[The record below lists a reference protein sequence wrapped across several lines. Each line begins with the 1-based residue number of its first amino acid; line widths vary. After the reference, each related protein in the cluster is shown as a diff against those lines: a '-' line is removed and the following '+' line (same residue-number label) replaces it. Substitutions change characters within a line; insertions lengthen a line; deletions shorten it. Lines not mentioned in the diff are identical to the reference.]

1 MRKSTRYSLLLIFV
15 LVAAL
20 AVALFLRKEAPP
32 EVARLLPESD
42 AIIYVNLKPIRSAT
56 HFDREWSKRPVE
68 HSGDYQHFLDAT
80 GIVFER
86 DLDAVAFAL
95 HRMDDPNGPNGPV
108 AYSEVFEGRF
118 DGTRL
123 AAYLSSIATAKENY
137 AGHDIYT
144 IPVASEPVAVAGK
157 QVQVAVRS
165 LRVAQLGYDT
175 IAASNMPTA
184 EQIHSILDRYRAAAS
199 PFSGSS
205 LLSARYRDV
214 PLLSGAWAIGH
225 VGLPF
230 SDNGHVTA
238 FGLRLPIPEDTT
250 FVASLRFT
258 TSLRLRID
266 EVLPTEAEARQSA
279 EALGAMLG
287 LLRSIQNVQSQL
299 IQNQQAP
306 GPQKTSQNTE
316 VRQFL
321 DSIKIVPEKDRT
333 TLTATIPIDL
343 LKQLTAATP
352 DTASNSH

>member
-1 MRKSTRYSLLLIFV
+1 MRKSTRYSLLLIFL

-20 AVALFLRKEAPP
+20 GVALFLRKEAPP

-42 AIIYVNLKPIRSAT
+42 AIVYINVKPIRSAT
-56 HFDREWSKRPVE
+56 HFDREWSKRPVV
-68 HSGDYQHFLDAT
+68 HSDDYQHFMDAT

-118 DGTRL
+118 DGTKL
-123 AAYLSSIATAKENY
+123 AAYLGSIATAKENY
-137 AGHDIYT
+137 AGHDIFT
-144 IPVASEPVAVAGK
+144 IPVASETLTTPTGK
-157 QVQVAVRS
+157 NISVVRS

-205 LLSARYRDV
+205 LLSARYHDV
-214 PLLSGAWAIGH
+214 PLLSSAWAIGH

-230 SDNGHVTA
+230 SDNGKITV
-238 FGLRLPIPEDTT
+238 FGLQLPLPEDTT

-258 TSLRLRID
+258 TALKMRID
-266 EVLPTEAEARQSA
+266 EILPSPAEATQSA
-279 EALGAMLG
+279 ETLSALIG
-287 LLRSIQNVQSQL
+287 LFRSIQNIQL
-299 IQNQQAP
+299 HLNPGQQKEQA
-306 GPQKTSQNTE
+306 QTVALRE
-316 VRQFL
+316 FL
-321 DSIKIVPEKDRT
+321 DSIKVVAEKDRA
-333 TLTATIPIDL
+333 TLTATVPVEL
-343 LKQLTAATP
+343 VRQLAASST
-352 DTASNSH
+352 DSASNVH

>member
-20 AVALFLRKEAPP
+20 AVALFLRKQAPP

-42 AIIYVNLKPIRSAT
+42 AIVYVNLKPIRSTT

-118 DGTRL
+118 DGTKL
-123 AAYLSSIATAKENY
+123 AAYLGSIATAKENY

-144 IPVASEPVAVAGK
+144 IPVASETVTTPAGK
-157 QVQVAVRS
+157 KVEVTMRS

-199 PFSGSS
+199 PFAGSS
-205 LLSARYRDV
+205 LLSARYHDV
-214 PLLSGAWAIGH
+214 PLLSAAWAIGH

-230 SDNGHVTA
+230 SDNGHITA
-238 FGLRLPIPEDTT
+238 FGLQLPMPVDTT

-258 TSLRLRID
+258 TSLKLRID
-266 EVLPTEAEARQSA
+266 EILPSEAEAKQSA
-279 EALGAMLG
+279 DALSAILG
-287 LLRSIQNVQSQL
+287 LLRSIQNVQAQL
-299 IQNQQAP
+299 NPVQQNAGQTA
-306 GPQKTSQNTE
+306 E
-316 VRQFL
+316 LRQFL
-321 DSIKIVPEKDRT
+321 ESIKVAPDKDRT
-333 TLTATIPIDL
+333 TLTATIPVDL
-343 LKQLTAATP
+343 LKQLTAAAP
-352 DTASNSH
+352 DSASNVH